1 MITQAQAELIQSI
14 KDCLEAG
21 YTEEAKQTIREQ
33 IEDCFKDFS
42 WTKSLGLPKRP
53 ETKEYL
59 RQLKRLYNK

>member
-1 MITQAQAELIQSI
+1 MLTHTQEELIAAI
-14 KDCLEAG
+14 KDCLKAG

-33 IEDCFKDFS
+33 IEDCFRDFS
-42 WTKSLGLPKRP
+42 WTKSLSLPKRP